1 MFECLP
7 ICNAH
12 WLDTLDWV
20 ENGESTFP
28 RLDLKL
34 VLYGGRILR
43 LQESV
48 LFTSVVIEDLE
59 S

>member
-1 MFECLP
+1 MFKCLP
-7 ICNAH
+7 ICDTYR
-12 WLDTLDWV
+12 LDTLDWV

-34 VLYGGRILR
+34 VLYGGSILC